1 MAKPRARR
9 SDEAAA
15 SAEEFDEAG
24 VRVHGLKAVQQ
35 KHRPAGAAPHNL
47 QFDPAH
53 LEPLRSVNHHHIPS
67 FRQVPCERCIA
78 LTVARPKPVSATTLS
93 SRRRPGPIVGMDTGL
108 RRCDEY
114 TETGIAD
121 PEARCG
127 ICRRTE

>member
-9 SDEAAA
+9 SDDVAV
-15 SAEEFDEAG
+15 SAEEFEEAG

-67 FRQVPCERCIA
+67 FSLLRADSRQHVRRILWPGWR
-78 LTVARPKPVSATTLS
+78 RSATMGVLT
-93 SRRRPGPIVGMDTGL
+93 RVEPTGFL
-108 RRCDEY
+108 
-114 TETGIAD
+114 A
-121 PEARCG
+121 
-127 ICRRTE
+127 